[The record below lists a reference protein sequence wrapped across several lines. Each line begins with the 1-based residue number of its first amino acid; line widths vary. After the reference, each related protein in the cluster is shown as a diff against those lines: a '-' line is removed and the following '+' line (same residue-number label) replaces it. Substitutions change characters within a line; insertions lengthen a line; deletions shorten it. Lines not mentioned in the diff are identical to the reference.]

1 MIGRVSAML
10 RVSALALYAGALAS
24 AAPPPDPS
32 PFVPAPA
39 AVPAKGA
46 TLRLGKCVN
55 LSNMLEAPTEGA
67 WGRGF
72 RDSDMDLI
80 AAKGFT
86 GIRLPARFSAHAKR
100 EAPYTVDA
108 SFLKRVHHIVDLATA
123 RGIAVIVDNHHYA
136 DDAIFTNPLAEAPR
150 FAEIWRQVALS
161 FKDAPASVYFE
172 LINEPHDK
180 FDASNLMAVQAP
192 ALAAVR
198 ESNPT
203 RPVVIDGPSWA
214 SLAEMVK
221 LPFPDDPNVVP
232 TFHYYDP
239 ANFGFEKAP
248 WMNPPVRETFGT
260 RADIDELQGVLRRI
274 QDFMRATGRVPFVG
288 ELGAHESRAT
298 DQRAIFYHLTS
309 SAFASIGVQS
319 CAWGF
324 TNTHQLY
331 RDGSGWEAGIADG
344 LATVASLPK

>member
-1 MIGRVSAML
+1 MVGRVSAAL
-10 RVSALALYAGALAS
+10 SVLALMACGGA
-24 AAPPPDPS
+24 AAPEPAS
-32 PFVPAPA
+32 PFAPAPA
-39 AVPAKGA
+39 AAPAKGA

-55 LSNMLEAPTEGA
+55 VSNMLEAPTEGA
-67 WGRGF
+67 WGRAF
-72 RDSDMDLI
+72 RDSDMDNI

-86 GIRLPARFSAHAKR
+86 GIRLPVRFSAHAGR
-100 EAPYTVDA
+100 EAPYTIDA

-136 DDAIFTNPLAEAPR
+136 DDAIFRDPLAETLR
-150 FAEIWRQVALS
+150 FAAMWRQIAVS

-214 SLAEMVK
+214 SLTDM
-221 LPFPDDPNVVP
+221 LTTPFPDDPNIVP

-239 ANFGFEKAP
+239 ANFGFDKAP
-248 WMNPPVRETFGT
+248 WMNPAVRETFGT
-260 RADIDELQGVLRRI
+260 AADVEELRGVLKRI
-274 QDFMRATGRVPFVG
+274 QGFMRRTGRVPFVG
-288 ELGAHESRAT
+288 ELGAHESRAA
-298 DQRAIFYHLTS
+298 DQRAIFYSLTS
-309 SAFASIGVQS
+309 TAFASIGVQS
-319 CAWGF
+319 CAWGY

-331 RDGSGWEAGIADG
+331 RDGTGWEPGIADG
-344 LATVASLPK
+344 LATTTTLPPG

>member
-1 MIGRVSAML
+1 MVGRVSAAFGVL
-10 RVSALALYAGALAS
+10 ALAVCGGAS
-24 AAPPPDPS
+24 APGSDTLPS
-32 PFVPAPA
+32 PFTPIAA
-39 AVPAKGA
+39 AVPIKGA

-55 LSNMLEAPTEGA
+55 ISNMLEAPTEGT

-86 GIRLPARFSAHAKR
+86 GIRLPARFSAHAKL

-108 SFLKRVHHIVDLATA
+108 GFLRRVHHIVDLATA

-136 DDAIFTNPLAEAPR
+136 GDAIFTNPLAEAPR
-150 FAEIWRQVALS
+150 FAEIWRQIAVS

-203 RPVVIDGPSWA
+203 RPVVIDGPHWA
-214 SLAEMVK
+214 SLADM
-221 LPFPDDPNVVP
+221 LTTQFPDDPNIVP

-239 ANFGFEKAP
+239 ANFGFDKAP
-248 WMNPPVRETFGT
+248 WMNPPVRDTFGNA
-260 RADIDELQGVLRRI
+260 ADVEELRGVLKRI
-274 QDFMRATGRVPFVG
+274 QGFMRSTGRVPFVG

-309 SAFASIGVQS
+309 TAFASVGVQS

-324 TNTHQLY
+324 TNTHQFY
-331 RDGSGWEAGIADG
+331 RDGSGWEPGIADG